1 MTCFRTENRHHSV
14 LPLAVMFCLT
24 FATGKIQAQHSMPI
38 PACPSRGVVAPGAT
52 GLWSLDGCYGCPA
65 ESAEGGAAEEP
76 FDHILPDFLHEYE
89 GISAEYIY
97 TSEVFTVAHGGTT
110 SSNATR
116 YRGNL
121 DLVLTGDT
129 EAMDLW
135 EGGRFFV
142 YGNSYHGQALTGNFV
157 GDAQF
162 YSNIDSTPRS
172 PNEFLLMEYWYEH
185 AFADGDIIVKVGKQD
200 SNADFAYVD
209 LGGDFMNSSF
219 GFSPTIPLP
228 TWPNPGLGLAA
239 FLNLTD
245 VLQYKVGFY
254 DGSPSLGAFTGGRS
268 GFDSLGENG
277 AITLNELTFMPQL
290 GTAGDLPGTYRAGA
304 WYHTHSFD
312 NLETGVGTVNGNHG
326 FWTSADQMI
335 WKEPG
340 SDEEPQ
346 GLGMFLQYGW
356 SPPDRNAVTSYF
368 GTGLTY
374 RGLISNRDYDL
385 LGLGLASAG
394 FSAAGT
400 TREDAV
406 ELFYKAQI
414 NDWATIQPDV
424 VYIASP
430 SGTGSD
436 ALLVGIRTEVVF

>member
-1 MTCFRTENRHHSV
+1 MKVYRSDPRRHLYLVAALLCVSSV
-14 LPLAVMFCLT
+14 RPEVC
-24 FATGKIQAQHSMPI
+24 AQHSMPV
-38 PACPSRGVVAPGAT
+38 PTCPSRGIVAPGSA
-52 GLWSLDGCYGCPA
+52 GLWYLDGCYGCPA
-65 ESAEGGAAEEP
+65 QSAEEESSEVP
-76 FDHILPDFLHEYE
+76 FNHILPDFLHEYR
-89 GISAEYIY
+89 GITAEYIY
-97 TSEVFTVAHGGTT
+97 TSEVFTVANGGLT
-110 SSNATR
+110 SRNATR

-135 EGGRFFV
+135 KGGRFFV
-142 YGNSYHGQALTGNFV
+142 YGNTYHGQALTNEFV

-185 AFADGDIIVKVGKQD
+185 AFADGDILLKVGKQD

-209 LGGDFMNSSF
+209 LGGDFINSSF

-228 TWPNPGLGLAA
+228 TWPNPGLGVAA

-245 VLQYKVGFY
+245 TLQYKVGVY
-254 DGSPSLGAFTGGRS
+254 DGSPSKGMLTGGRS
-268 GFDSLGENG
+268 GFDSLGQNG
-277 AITLNELTFMPQL
+277 AMTLNELSFMPQL
-290 GTAGDLPGTYRAGA
+290 GADGDLPGTYRAGV
-304 WYHTHSFD
+304 WYHTDSFD
-312 NLETGVGTVNGNHG
+312 NLETGVGTLTGNHG

-368 GTGLTY
+368 GSGLTY
-374 RGLISNRDYDL
+374 RGIVPSRDLDL
-385 LGLGLASAG
+385 LGIGLASAG

-400 TREDAV
+400 TREDAI
-406 ELFYKAQI
+406 EMFYKAQL
-414 NDWATIQPDV
+414 NDWATIQPDI

-430 SGTGSD
+430 SGTGND
-436 ALLVGIRTEVVF
+436 AFLVGLRTEVVF